1 MPARGCGWLCSSSTQ
16 PYSQNIK
23 AYDEYSTLLLLTTGV
38 VRRGADSFLK
48 MMLRRR
54 KERFKFVREIQA
66 AVKIKI
72 AREIHV
78 LLPATSVMHGYCI
91 SSKIVSF
98 YRGPV
103 YFVKFF
109 RFCNRSTFVCIWQL
123 LSNYELIR
131 FESFVS
137 RFLTQLCY

>member
-1 MPARGCGWLCSSSTQ
+1 MAGFAVVWHSSSTQ

-23 AYDEYSTLLLLTTGV
+23 AYDEYSTLLLLTTTGV

-66 AVKIKI
+66 TVKIKI

-78 LLPATSVMHGYCI
+78 LPATSVMHDYYI
-91 SSKIVSF
+91 SSKIVTF
-98 YRGPV
+98 Y
-103 YFVKFF
+103 
-109 RFCNRSTFVCIWQL
+109 
-123 LSNYELIR
+123 
-131 FESFVS
+131 
-137 RFLTQLCY
+137 